1 MAQRNWKAIGLGLLV
16 LIPAVAAMVKSTPEI
31 CSEGQVMWE
40 GGNRVLEF
48 RVICWPTD
56 GPFKAQWR
64 ASDANATHP
73 WTTLEPRFQHV
84 ADAAQALAEEFSGGR

>member
-40 GGNRVLEF
+40 GTNPVLEF

-56 GPFKAQWR
+56 GPFQAQWR
-64 ASDANATHP
+64 PRDANATHP
-73 WTTLEPRFQHV
+73 WTTLESRFQHV
-84 ADAAQALAEEFSGGR
+84 DDATNALREQFPDGR